1 MNAARRAAVLLAER
15 IETATAAFGRRV
27 SLDPQAVLD
36 RSGDIVLG
44 EPGATSPNGHCR
56 ILAAADGWVALN
68 LARPSDLELMP
79 AWIGAEID
87 DDPWQG
93 ARNHAAVTAAAH
105 LIETG
110 LLLGLPVARVGEVGK
125 GSLSPALVTMGAGG
139 SPKAAPV
146 ILDLSSLWAGPLCG
160 AILAEMGAQVMRV
173 EDPARADPTRVTTP
187 HHFARLSR
195 GKAER
200 RFSFGTEAGR
210 AQLFALAS
218 VADVLITNARPR
230 AFESLGLAPAR
241 LFAAN
246 PALIWV
252 AITGHGWTGK
262 EAGRVAFGDDAAA
275 AGGLVDWVEGGPH
288 FMGDALADPLT
299 GMAAALATIK
309 AMQAGG
315 GVLVDA
321 AMAQVAAG
329 AVDMVA

>member
-44 EPGATSPNGHCR
+44 EPGPISPNGHCR
-56 ILAAADGWVALN
+56 MLAAADGWVALN
-68 LARPSDLELMP
+68 LARPSDLELIP

-87 DDPWQG
+87 DDPWQA
-93 ARNHAAVTAAAH
+93 ARNHAAVTTAAH

-110 LLLGLPVARVGEVGK
+110 ILLGLPMARVGEVGK
-125 GSLSPALVTMGAGG
+125 GSLSPALVTMGAVDG
-139 SPKAAPV
+139 PKAAPV

-195 GKAER
+195 GKAEQ
-200 RFSFGTEAGR
+200 RFYFGTEAGR
-210 AQLFALAS
+210 ARLFALAS

-252 AITGHGWTGK
+252 A
-262 EAGRVAFGDDAAA
+262 FGDDAAA
-275 AGGLVDWVEGGPH
+275 AGGLVDWVGGGPH